1 MTMEDFKD
9 AYPEE
14 ALDPIN
20 KPTFWPHNKEEQLDY
35 VDPDKPLQP
44 AHH

>member
-1 MTMEDFKD
+1 MEDYKD
-9 AYPEE
+9 AFPEE

-20 KPTFWPHNKEEQLDY
+20 KPTFWPHAPEDQIGY
-35 VDPDKPLQP
+35 AGDKDEP